1 MGFTDRK
8 NHPSDYL
15 NVESLLT
22 RIRELESTID
32 TLEDELNEARIAAQF
47 NKEQPLR
54 DMLLDIKSSCVS
66 TLQQDSDTSLN
77 RYMEPVDFKQCIINL
92 KTYIENTCKDYNIYL

>member
-1 MGFTDRK
+1 MDFTDRK

-22 RIRELESTID
+22 RIRDLEATID
-32 TLEDELNEARIAAQF
+32 TLEDDLIEARLATQY
-47 NKEQPLR
+47 NKEQPLK

-66 TLQQDSDTSLN
+66 TLKQDADASLS

>member
-1 MGFTDRK
+1 MDFTDRK

-15 NVESLLT
+15 NIESLLT
-22 RIRELESTID
+22 RIRELETTID
-32 TLEDELNEARIAAQF
+32 NLEDELNEARIASQY